1 MFFTNVFPCSTDDN
15 MMLYNNIFDCFEEE
29 PIDQTIL
36 SNIIK
41 NYNTKKTS
49 KKASKKA
56 LKKTSKK
63 ALKKTSKKLLS
74 KTKKMSKN

>member
-1 MFFTNVFPCSTDDN
+1 MFFTNVFTYSTDDN
-15 MMLYNNIFDCFEEE
+15 MMLYNNIIDCFEEE

-49 KKASKKA
+49 KKTSKKA
-56 LKKTSKK
+56 SKK

-74 KTKKMSKN
+74 KTKKN

>member
-1 MFFTNVFPCSTDDN
+1 MFFTNVFTYSTDDN
-15 MMLYNNIFDCFEEE
+15 MMLYNNIIDCFEEE

-41 NYNTKKTS
+41 NYTKKTS
-49 KKASKKA
+49 KKA
-56 LKKTSKK
+56 SKK